1 MIGSLQILWGSF
13 ILALIFSGCANLSIE
28 AWSSQRQECPDS
40 DYDNGGS
47 APIIAGMCTSGT
59 GALISYKGKL

>member
-1 MIGSLQILWGSF
+1 MIGFLHLLWVNF
-13 ILALIFSGCANLSIE
+13 IVALTLSGCANLSVE
-28 AWSSQRQECPDS
+28 AWSSRGQECPDS

-47 APIIAGMCTSGT
+47 TPRIAGMCTSGT